1 MKKVLRTLGVLAL
14 GGMLAACGNSA
25 GTTKQADSS
34 SAGDGNSQAAESK
47 SADGVTN
54 VTIWSPTDT
63 AAIEA
68 WWVEKIDQW
77 NKENPDI
84 QVKREA
90 IDRADSYAYEN
101 KITTATTSGN
111 LPDILY
117 VDGPMVSYYAANGI
131 TVPLDSYFPADDLKD
146 FMPSTVQ
153 ADTYDGKL
161 YAIAP
166 TESSVALFYNKDYL
180 DKAGIEYPSDTDIKK
195 AWTWSQFLDNAKK
208 LTTSDYV
215 GTNIIMDKGE
225 GIIYALGSFFT
236 EAGAQFV
243 SDDGSKAEG
252 YVNSDASVKAAE
264 YLNEF
269 IKNGYANLDPVKDE
283 FLNGK
288 AATLLGGSWNIADL
302 EKSNLNWGVSYFPV
316 ADDGK
321 AVSPTGDW
329 AAAITKD
336 SKNPDAA
343 GKFLQW
349 AMNSDNIASYASAV
363 AKPASRTS
371 SYDKMEGWDSGARAL
386 MKWQLQNTGVSRP
399 RTPSYS
405 VLSTDFSTA
414 MLNIFS
420 GSDAKEELDNVAK
433 NFDENYE
440 MYYKK

>member
-1 MKKVLRTLGVLAL
+1 MKKVLTTLGVLAL
-14 GGMLAACGNSA
+14 GGMLAACGNNA
-25 GTTKQADSS
+25 GATKQADASS
-34 SAGDGNSQAAESK
+34 EGSSQAAESK

-90 IDRADSYAYEN
+90 IDRADAYAYEN

-180 DKAGIEYPSDTDIKK
+180 DKAGIPYPSDTDIKQ

-321 AVSPTGDW
+321 AVSPTGC
-329 AAAITKD
+329 
-336 SKNPDAA
+336 
-343 GKFLQW
+343 LL
-349 AMNSDNIASYASAV
+349 Y
-363 AKPASRTS
+363 TS
-371 SYDKMEGWDSGARAL
+371 PS
-386 MKWQLQNTGVSRP
+386 P
-399 RTPSYS
+399 R
-405 VLSTDFSTA
+405 D
-414 MLNIFS
+414 
-420 GSDAKEELDNVAK
+420 
-433 NFDENYE
+433 
-440 MYYKK
+440 